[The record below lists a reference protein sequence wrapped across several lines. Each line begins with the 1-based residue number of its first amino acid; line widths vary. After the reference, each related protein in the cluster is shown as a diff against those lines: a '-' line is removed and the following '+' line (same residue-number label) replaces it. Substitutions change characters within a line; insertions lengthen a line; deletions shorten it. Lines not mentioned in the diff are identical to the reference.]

1 MTFLERARERAMAA
15 AEQVRVAAGQG
26 PPRSGEAGG
35 SGGDATAGDATAG
48 DATAGAATALAAP
61 GAGSARDAL
70 QHGLGSARAGLS
82 QLVDRLDP
90 GLVADVIIKATS
102 LQEHAN
108 AALRA
113 KGSAYRI
120 DGVSITAT
128 IPPQIS
134 FSIGRSAAE
143 ED

>member
-15 AEQVRVAAGQG
+15 AEQVRAAAAQA
-26 PPRSGEAGG
+26 PPRPDELGESAGDATAG
-35 SGGDATAGDATAG
+35 EATAGDATA
-48 DATAGAATALAAP
+48 AAP
-61 GAGSARDAL
+61 RAGSARDAL

-90 GLVADVIIKATS
+90 SLVADVIIKATS

>member
-35 SGGDATAGDATAG
+35 SGGDATAGAAMAG
-48 DATAGAATALAAP
+48 DATALAAP
-61 GAGSARDAL
+61 RAGSTRDAL